1 MMKLVKAFFA
11 LLRRIAGLED
21 DIEKI
26 VKPIT
31 DIVDKLG
38 EHAKKQEAAARK
50 ADEESARLAREAESR
65 KSTAGRAS
73 ELADKY
79 RGLIAS

>member
-1 MMKLVKAFFA
+1 MKLIKAFFA

-31 DIVDKLG
+31 DIVEKLG
-38 EHAKKQEAAARK
+38 EHARKQEEAASRAK
-50 ADEESARLAREAESR
+50 AESER
-65 KSTAGRAS
+65 LLNEAATRASTAERAS
-73 ELADKY
+73 DLAGKY

>member
-1 MMKLVKAFFA
+1 MKLIKAFFA

-31 DIVDKLG
+31 DIVEKLG
-38 EHAKKQEAAARK
+38 EHARQQEEAAAK
-50 ADEESARLAREAESR
+50 AVAESVRLAREAETR
-65 KSTAGRAS
+65 ASTAERAS
-73 ELADKY
+73 ELAGKY